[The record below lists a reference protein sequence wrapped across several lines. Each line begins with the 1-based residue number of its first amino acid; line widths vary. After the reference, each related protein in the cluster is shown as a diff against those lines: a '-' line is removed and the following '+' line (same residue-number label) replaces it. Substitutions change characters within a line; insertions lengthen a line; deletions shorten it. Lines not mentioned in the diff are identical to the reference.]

1 MTRVAAIDCGTN
13 SIRLL
18 IADLD
23 SRGGLTD
30 VVRTL
35 EVVRLGEGVDRT
47 GRFSQA
53 ALDRTLAAVR
63 TFADLCR
70 EHSAE
75 RIRFVAT
82 SATRDAAN
90 RAEFTDAVFAILGVP
105 VEVIPGTEEAE
116 LSFRGALTV
125 LVAADPAALAEGPDA
140 GAKAGDLEA
149 STTPGTAPEP
159 KHLVVDLGGGSTEL
173 VLGGDI
179 PEAAY
184 SMDVGCVRLAERTI
198 VSDPPSESELAAIR
212 SDVTAALDIATAT
225 VDLSQATE
233 VIGVAG
239 TVTTITAHA
248 LGLTSY
254 DPVAISGS
262 RLPLAEVLRS
272 CEALTR
278 MPRAERAALPYMHP
292 GRVDVIA
299 AGAVIWAT
307 VLHRVADAAAA
318 AGHPLEWVTT
328 SEHDILDGVALSLG
342 NSAHDSPVSPV

>member
-23 SRGGLTD
+23 GRGGLTD

-53 ALDRTLAAVR
+53 ALDRTLAAVH
-63 TFADLCR
+63 TYAALCR
-70 EHSAE
+70 EHGAE

-90 RAEFTDAVFAILGVP
+90 RAEFTEAVSAILGVP
-105 VEVIPGTEEAE
+105 VEVIPGTEEAA

-125 LVAADPAALAEGPDA
+125 LAAPAPAPAGPEDAAE
-140 GAKAGDLEA
+140 LSA
-149 STTPGTAPEP
+149 STEP
-159 KHLVVDLGGGSTEL
+159 KYLVVDLGGGSTEL
-173 VLGGDI
+173 VLGGNI

-184 SMDVGCVRLAERTI
+184 SMDVGCVRLAERNI
-198 VSDPPSESELAAIR
+198 VSDPPSDTELAAIR
-212 SDVTAALDIATAT
+212 SDVSAALDVAAAT

-254 DPVAISGS
+254 DPAAISGS

-278 MPRAERAALPYMHP
+278 LPRAERAALPYMHP

-342 NSAHDSPVSPV
+342 NSAHDSPVLPV

>member
-23 SRGGLTD
+23 EHGGLRD
-30 VVRTL
+30 IVRTL
-35 EVVRLGEGVDRT
+35 EVVRLGEDVDHT

-53 ALDRTLAAVR
+53 ALDRTLAVVR
-63 TFADLCR
+63 NYADLCR
-70 EHSAE
+70 EHGAE

-90 RAEFTDAVFAILGVP
+90 RTEFTDAVHAILGIP
-105 VEVIPGTEEAE
+105 VEVIPGTEEAA
-116 LSFRGALTV
+116 LSFRGALTT
-125 LVAADPAALAEGPDA
+125 LAASEPAVPAA
-140 GAKAGDLEA
+140 
-149 STTPGTAPEP
+149 

-173 VLGGDI
+173 VLGSNA
-179 PEAAY
+179 PESAY
-184 SMDVGCVRLAERTI
+184 SMDVGCVRLAERN
-198 VSDPPSESELAAIR
+198 VHSDPPLEAELAAIR

-225 VDLSQATE
+225 ATVDLSQVTE

-254 DPVAISGS
+254 DPAAISGS
-262 RLPLAEVLRS
+262 RLPLADVIRS
-272 CEALTR
+272 CEALSH

-299 AGAVIWAT
+299 AGAVIWST
-307 VLHRVADAAAA
+307 VLHRVADATAA
-318 AGHPLEWVTT
+318 AGRPLEWITT
-328 SEHDILDGVALSLG
+328 SEHDILDGVALSL
-342 NSAHDSPVSPV
+342 ACL

>member
-18 IADLD
+18 IADPD
-23 SRGGLTD
+23 GHGGLID

-47 GRFSQA
+47 GQFSPG

-63 TFADLCR
+63 AYAELCR
-70 EHSAE
+70 EHGAE

-90 RAEFTDAVFAILGVP
+90 RAEFTDAVYAILGVP
-105 VEVIPGTEEAE
+105 VEVIPGSEEAA
-116 LSFRGALTV
+116 LSFSGALT
-125 LVAADPAALAEGPDA
+125 ALA
-140 GAKAGDLEA
+140 A
-149 STTPGTAPEP
+149 SDHRTL

-173 VLGGDI
+173 VLGSST
-179 PEAAY
+179 PESAY
-184 SMDVGCVRLAERTI
+184 SMDVGCVRLAERNI

-254 DPVAISGS
+254 DPVAINGS
-262 RLPLAEVLRS
+262 RLPLAAVLSS

-278 MPRAERAALPYMHP
+278 MPRAERATLPYMHP

-299 AGAVIWAT
+299 SGAVIWAT
-307 VLHRVADAAAA
+307 VLQRVADAAAT
-318 AGHPLEWVTT
+318 AGHPLEWITT
-328 SEHDILDGVALSLG
+328 SEHDILDGLVLSIW
-342 NSAHDSPVSPV
+342 NNAHDAPV

>member
-23 SRGGLTD
+23 EHGGLRD

-53 ALDRTLAAVR
+53 ALDRTLAVVR
-63 TFADLCR
+63 RYADLCR
-70 EHSAE
+70 KHGAE

-82 SATRDAAN
+82 SATRDASN
-90 RAEFTDAVFAILGVP
+90 RAEFTDAVHAIVGVP
-105 VEVIPGTEEAE
+105 AEVISGTEEAA
-116 LSFRGALTV
+116 LSFRGALT
-125 LVAADPAALAEGPDA
+125 ALA
-140 GAKAGDLEA
+140 A
-149 STTPGTAPEP
+149 SDSTAPP
-159 KHLVVDLGGGSTEL
+159 AKHLVVDLGGGSTEL
-173 VLGGDI
+173 VLGGST
-179 PEAAY
+179 PESAY
-184 SMDVGCVRLAERTI
+184 SMDVGCVRLAERN
-198 VSDPPSESELAAIR
+198 VHSDPPLEPELAAIR
-212 SDVTAALDIATAT
+212 SDVTAALDLASTT

-254 DPVAISGS
+254 DPAAISGS
-262 RLPLAEVLRS
+262 RLPLTDVLRS
-272 CEALTR
+272 CEALSR

-292 GRVDVIA
+292 GRVEVIA
-299 AGAVIWAT
+299 AGAIIWST
-307 VLHRVADAAAA
+307 ILQRVADAAAA
-318 AGHPLEWVTT
+318 AGRPLERVTT
-328 SEHDILDGVALSLG
+328 SEHDILDGVALSLA
-342 NSAHDSPVSPV
+342 SL

>member
-23 SRGGLTD
+23 EHGGLRD

-35 EVVRLGEGVDRT
+35 EIVRLGEGVDRT

-53 ALDRTLAAVR
+53 ALDRTLAVVR
-63 TFADLCR
+63 TYADLCR
-70 EHSAE
+70 EHGAE
-75 RIRFVAT
+75 RLRFVAT

-90 RAEFTDAVFAILGVP
+90 RTEFTDAVHAILGVP
-105 VEVIPGTEEAE
+105 VEVISGTEEAA
-116 LSFRGALTV
+116 LSFRGALT
-125 LVAADPAALAEGPDA
+125 ALAASEPAEAAA
-140 GAKAGDLEA
+140 GSALAQLA
-149 STTPGTAPEP
+149 P

-173 VLGGDI
+173 VLGGST
-179 PEAAY
+179 PESTY
-184 SMDVGCVRLAERTI
+184 SMDVGCVRLAERN
-198 VSDPPSESELAAIR
+198 VHSDPPLESELAAIR
-212 SDVTAALDIATAT
+212 RDVTAALDLATTT

-254 DPVAISGS
+254 DPAAISGS
-262 RLPLAEVLRS
+262 RLPLTDVLRS
-272 CEALTR
+272 CDALSH

-299 AGAVIWAT
+299 AGAIIWST
-307 VLHRVADAAAA
+307 ILQRVADATAA
-318 AGHPLEWVTT
+318 AGRPLKRVTT
-328 SEHDILDGVALSLG
+328 SEHDILDGVALSLA
-342 NSAHDSPVSPV
+342 SL